1 VSRAE
6 TEELADFPKG
16 TGNPASRAFR
26 AAGYLCLDDL
36 AGVPATELKKLHGV
50 GPKSLT
56 VIQAA
61 LEQTGRSLG

>member
-1 VSRAE
+1 MSS
-6 TEELADFPKG
+6 TEADEHPDFPKG

-36 AGVPATELKKLHGV
+36 AGVPAAELKKLHGV
-50 GPKSLT
+50 GPKSLA

>member
-1 VSRAE
+1 MSSAE
-6 TEELADFPKG
+6 AEGYPDFPKG

-26 AAGYLCLDDL
+26 AAGYMCLDDL
-36 AGVPATELKKLHGV
+36 AGVPAAELKKLHGV

>member
-1 VSRAE
+1 MSTAE
-6 TEELADFPKG
+6 SGEHPAFPKG

-36 AGVPATELKKLHGV
+36 AGVSAAELRKLHGV
-50 GPKSLT
+50 GPKALT
-56 VIQAA
+56 VVQAA